1 MIKIQYV
8 DDWLQPYYKTQKIT
22 IKLKHAGTKMV
33 FNNKIFLLL
42 TVFLYMGQVSASTN
56 KTITW
61 YKPEFPPLSIV
72 NGPDAG
78 KGYSDRIESYL
89 IQELN
94 DFDHQVLVS
103 PFKRTLRDMKKG
115 LNACSVTLL
124 KTPARSE
131 FIAFT
136 VPARLLL
143 PNDLVVR
150 KGDLSKFNDFKDESG
165 SISLE
170 KVIQSG
176 IVRIGYSNGRSY
188 TKPIDALL
196 TKYKGSDN
204 LIERLGNEGPKG
216 LLTMLSKGNIDAMF
230 AQPVEAQF
238 HGRSIG
244 VAADIAQLPI
254 NEIKEYTVG
263 YIGCSKT
270 PWGEAVIKKVDALL
284 VNAVKHDDFRR
295 FYEVFLDEDSKKRSR
310 IIYDGYFNLK

>member
-1 MIKIQYV
+1 M
-8 DDWLQPYYKTQKIT
+8 T
-22 IKLKHAGTKMV
+22 IHKKVYA
-33 FNNKIFLLL
+33 LLV
-42 TVFLYMGQVSASTN
+42 VFLYVGQVSANTD

-72 NGPDAG
+72 NGSDAG
-78 KGYSDRIESYL
+78 KGYSDRIENYL
-89 IQELN
+89 IQEMGS
-94 DFDHQVLVS
+94 FDHVILVS

-136 VPARLLL
+136 KPARLLL

-150 KGDLSKFNDFKDESG
+150 KADLSKFNHFKDESG
-165 SISLE
+165 RISLE
-170 KVIQSG
+170 KIIQSG
-176 IVRIGYSNGRSY
+176 TVRIGYSNGRSY

-196 TKYKGSDN
+196 AKYKGSEK

-216 LLTMLSKGNIDAMF
+216 LLTMLTKGNIDAMF

-244 VAADIAQLPI
+244 VASDIVQLPI
-254 NEIKEYTVG
+254 KEIKEYTVG

-270 PWGEAVIKKVDALL
+270 PWGEAVIKKIDALL
-284 VNAVKHDDFRR
+284 VEAVKRDDFRR
-295 FYEVFLDEDSKKRSR
+295 FYEDFLDEDSKRRYRK
-310 IIYDGYFNLK
+310 IYAEYFKLK

>member
-1 MIKIQYV
+1 LHPLSLEAK
-8 DDWLQPYYKTQKIT
+8 DNC
-22 IKLKHAGTKMV
+22 KLKNIGTGMRIHK
-33 FNNKIFLLL
+33 KSLLLL
-42 TVFLYMGQVSASTN
+42 TVFLYLGQVSADTD

-72 NGPDAG
+72 NGPDEG
-78 KGYSDRIESYL
+78 KGYSDRIENYL

-136 VPARLLL
+136 KPARLLL

-150 KGDLSKFNDFKDESG
+150 KGDLSKFNDFKDELG

-176 IVRIGYSNGRSY
+176 AVRIGYSNGRSY

-196 TKYKGSDN
+196 AKYKGSAN

-216 LLTMLSKGNIDAMF
+216 LLTMLAKGNIDAMF

-244 VAADIAQLPI
+244 IAADIVQLPI

-270 PWGEAVIKKVDALL
+270 PWGEAVIKKIDSLL
-284 VNAVKHDDFRR
+284 VGAVKREDFRR
-295 FYEVFLDEDSKKRSR
+295 FYEDFLDEDSKKRYR

>member
-1 MIKIQYV
+1 MTI
-8 DDWLQPYYKTQKIT
+8 YK
-22 IKLKHAGTKMV
+22 KLY
-33 FNNKIFLLL
+33 LLL
-42 TVFLYMGQVSASTN
+42 VAFLYVGQVSANTD

-78 KGYSDRIESYL
+78 KGYSDRIENYL
-89 IQELN
+89 IKQMS
-94 DFDHQVLVS
+94 DFEHQVLVS
-103 PFKRTLRDMKKG
+103 PFKRTVRDMKKG

-124 KTPARSE
+124 KTPARTE

-136 VPARLLL
+136 KPARLLL
-143 PNDLVVR
+143 PNGLVVR
-150 KGDLSKFNDFKDESG
+150 KSDLSKFNDFKDESG
-165 SISLE
+165 RISVE
-170 KVIQSG
+170 EIIKSG
-176 IVRIGYSNGRSY
+176 TVRIGYSNGRSY

-196 TKYKGSDN
+196 AKYKGADN

-216 LLTMLSKGNIDAMF
+216 LLIMLTKGHIDAMF

-254 NEIKEYTVG
+254 NEIKDYTVG

-270 PWGEAVIKKVDALL
+270 PWGEAVVVKLDALL
-284 VNAVKHDDFRR
+284 VEAVKRDDFRS
-295 FYEVFLDEDSKKRSR
+295 FYEDFLDENSKKRYR
-310 IIYDGYFNLK
+310 EIYDEYFKLK